1 MTEPFAQRPPKE
13 NTLKARTDEL
23 VNVRSADT
31 PESLE
36 DDHGMK
42 AASTKK
48 RARGGK
54 VEGDAPRQ
62 RMDRR
67 ARGGSVKAK
76 KGTTVNILIGGPKT
90 APTPMPMPIP
100 VPPPGGG
107 GPMIPPPRPM
117 GGLPPGMP
125 SPGAPGPMGVQ
136 PLPGAVNPLA
146 GRKHGGSVK
155 REDGGSV
162 DSRNRS
168 KNESDFRPLS
178 DRDFGDS
185 PAYRGN
191 PATKMTSKSRGDYPE
206 DRAIGINDPRPSDP
220 REAADALAQRMQNDA
235 KNRGGGVKRAEGGA
249 VKPGKYPLDSGA
261 GSGEGRL
268 EKKAAYGDNARK

>member
-1 MTEPFAQRPPKE
+1 MTEPFARRSPKE

-31 PESLE
+31 PESIE

-54 VEGDAPRQ
+54 VEGDAPKM

-67 ARGGSVKAK
+67 ARGGAAKGK

-90 APTPMPMPIP
+90 APTPVPVP
-100 VPPPGGG
+100 VPPPGA

-125 SPGAPGPMGVQ
+125 APGAPGPMGVQ

-146 GRKHGGSVK
+146 GRK
-155 REDGGSV
+155 D
-162 DSRNRS
+162 
-168 KNESDFRPLS
+168 
-178 DRDFGDS
+178 
-185 PAYRGN
+185 
-191 PATKMTSKSRGDYPE
+191 
-206 DRAIGINDPRPSDP
+206 
-220 REAADALAQRMQNDA
+220 
-235 KNRGGGVKRAEGGA
+235 GGA
-249 VKPGKYPLDSGA
+249 VKPGKYPLDAGA

-268 EKKAAYGDNARK
+268 EKKSAYGKNALEKEKA